1 MYVRI
6 RPDKR
11 TATKSAQTNCIV
23 GFICLYNKNV
33 FMGDAKSIISE
44 EDRDYLDERL
54 RKKAKIDDRVKEEEY
69 KDVIIK
75 SAIVIR

>member
-1 MYVRI
+1 
-6 RPDKR
+6 
-11 TATKSAQTNCIV
+11 
-23 GFICLYNKNV
+23 
-33 FMGDAKSIISE
+33 MGDAKSIISE